1 MANVNVWGPQ
11 TWSVLHGLCGLCSPS
26 LVNKYRIKST
36 LNVSDYAALAKIF
49 QLLRT
54 LLPCELCLNSYRD
67 FYILMDAERP
77 IIEEIQ
83 AGGAFNFCYRMHNL
97 VNEKLFKQRK
107 GEVYLGQNIDSKRAK
122 DLDDSF
128 RRVQNTPTLLVVE
141 KRFKASDMRPFSE
154 EAIWT
159 TLASFCVHID
169 KEKTE
174 SAKRE
179 RVNAIRDFCGT
190 IGPLLLLGNDYE
202 DLNFR
207 IQFFE
212 ALVLALSPMDTS
224 KSLDLLCFAKH
235 EVNFKRLGNE
245 SLPLLLLPST
255 NPKATLIKE
264 IYQAAPEELAKRQV
278 TKTGYLESLTV
289 KSCAVS
295 CQ

>member
-1 MANVNVWGPQ
+1 
-11 TWSVLHGLCGLCSPS
+11 
-26 LVNKYRIKST
+26 
-36 LNVSDYAALAKIF
+36 
-49 QLLRT
+49 
-54 LLPCELCLNSYRD
+54 
-67 FYILMDAERP
+67 
-77 IIEEIQ
+77 
-83 AGGAFNFCYRMHNL
+83 
-97 VNEKLFKQRK
+97 
-107 GEVYLGQNIDSKRAK
+107 
-122 DLDDSF
+122 
-128 RRVQNTPTLLVVE
+128 
-141 KRFKASDMRPFSE
+141 MRPFSE

-159 TLASFCVHID
+159 TFASFCVHID